1 MIVPSLH
8 TNRMLKIA
16 IKGHCE
22 EEEEEEEEEEKGKTA
37 RIVSL
42 FSSKN

>member
-1 MIVPSLH
+1 
-8 TNRMLKIA
+8 MLKIA

-22 EEEEEEEEEEKGKTA
+22 EEEEEEEEEEKVKTA